1 MTFDTPPVPA
11 QARGGRVRLRTLI
24 TVRWIAIAG
33 QVAALGIVRYGLGF
47 PLPIA
52 PAVAVVGASAAL
64 NLWLAGRRR
73 GSALLSDRMAAIQ
86 LGYDMLQLAALLC
99 LTGGL
104 GNPFAVLILA
114 PVTVSATV
122 LSRRSTISLS
132 VLALAILALLARY
145 HLPLPWPDG
154 AFRLEPMFI
163 LGLTLA
169 LGTAVVFIAAYV
181 SSVSEEARRMS
192 DALSATQMALD
203 RERRASAVGALAAA
217 AAHELGTPLGTIA
230 LVAHEIAREL
240 PKESP
245 IAGDIAL
252 LQSEAR
258 RCRDILAELAAR
270 PGSDDRPEDP
280 SFGPLPLAAIIE
292 TAAAPYRRE
301 TVDFRIEATGELPP
315 LPLSPEISHGLGTL
329 LQNAFEFARGEVI
342 VRLAATPQR
351 LEIAIL
357 DDGPGFDPALLD
369 QLGTPYISSG
379 GAGRR
384 SQGEHMGLGVF
395 IAVTL
400 LERTGARLSFRN
412 RPTGGSEAVVRW
424 DPARLR
430 NLRREGFREEVE

>member
-1 MTFDTPPVPA
+1 MTFDSPPVPA
-11 QARGGRVRLRTLI
+11 LARGGRVRLRTLI
-24 TVRWIAIAG
+24 AVRWIAIAG

-47 PLPIA
+47 PLPIG

-64 NLWLAGRRR
+64 NLWLSSRRR
-73 GSALLSDRMAAIQ
+73 GSALLSDRMAALQ

-132 VLALAILALLARY
+132 VLALAIVALLARY

-163 LGLTLA
+163 LGLMLA

-203 RERRASAVGALAAA
+203 RERRASAVAALAAA
-217 AAHELGTPLGTIA
+217 AAHELGTPLATIA
-230 LVAHEIAREL
+230 IVAKEMAREAQT
-240 PKESP
+240 PTVKED
-245 IAGDIAL
+245 AEL
-252 LQSEAR
+252 LIQQAD
-258 RCRDILAELAAR
+258 RCREILAELAAR

-301 TVDFRIEATGELPP
+301 TVDFQIETTGEIPP
-315 LPLSPEISHGLGTL
+315 LPPSPEISHGLGTL

-342 VRLAATPQR
+342 VRLAATPQK

-369 QLGTPYISSG
+369 QLGTPYISTG
-379 GAGRR
+379 GAAAQPGGAYGPGRLHR
-384 SQGEHMGLGVF
+384 RDFAGTHGRAPQLP
-395 IAVTL
+395 A
-400 LERTGARLSFRN
+400 TG
-412 RPTGGSEAVVRW
+412 RPAAAKPW
-424 DPARLR
+424 
-430 NLRREGFREEVE
+430 